1 MIRRWVAGWLGGHT
15 SIIEPLHDPTCKL
28 KLCKIL
34 STVEIPSWT
43 RVWQQE
49 QQQQPRPQQQQQPQ
63 QHPNSQKN
71 KHMNNNNNKKTL
83 VGCDTIEINL
93 VVLQLLNS
101 LKSLKFST

>member
-1 MIRRWVAGWLGGHT
+1 M
-15 SIIEPLHDPTCKL
+15 
-28 KLCKIL
+28 
-34 STVEIPSWT
+34 
-43 RVWQQE
+43 WQQE

-101 LKSLKFST
+101 LKSLKFSTWFLFHCFSNREDKDKEVVFKSYVRN